1 MILGI
6 GVDLVEISRAEEM
19 LQKPHFCARCFT
31 EAERAYFAARGKTAA
46 QSAAAAFAAKEA
58 VLKALGTG
66 LSGAP
71 LADIEVKHLKSGAPL
86 LVLHGKALE
95 RASAHGPHHMLL
107 SLSHEAG
114 MAVAMVVW
122 ESGENE

>member
-31 EAERAYFAARGKTAA
+31 ETERAYFAARGRTAA

-71 LADIEVKHLKSGAPL
+71 LADIGVDHRDFGAP
-86 LVLHGKALE
+86 VLTLRGMALE
-95 RASAHGPHHMLL
+95 KASAHGPYRMLL
-107 SLSHEAG
+107 SLSHEGG
-114 MAVAMVVW
+114 MAVALVVW
-122 ESGENE
+122 ESGEKE